1 MNNTVNTKSAF
12 ENDNNEVSYLMGTL
26 AIVLMML
33 MFVGAG
39 FYLLVSNYA

>member
-1 MNNTVNTKSAF
+1 MNNTVNTRSAF
-12 ENDNNEVSYLMGTL
+12 ENHDNEVSYLMGTL